1 MNQYDIDP
9 AELGEISSMFLIEEI
24 RESLEIAKYLRI
36 RDNAD
41 SLYQAIAQIKDLID
55 QEPNHPRPYE
65 VYQGI
70 RELATNIVNQVEGRA

>member
-24 RESLEIAKYLRI
+24 EESREIAKSLRI

-41 SLYQAIAQIKDLID
+41 SIYKAIAQIKELID
-55 QEPNHPRPYE
+55 QEPSHPRPYE

-70 RELATNIVNQVEGRA
+70 RDLATSIVNQVEGRA